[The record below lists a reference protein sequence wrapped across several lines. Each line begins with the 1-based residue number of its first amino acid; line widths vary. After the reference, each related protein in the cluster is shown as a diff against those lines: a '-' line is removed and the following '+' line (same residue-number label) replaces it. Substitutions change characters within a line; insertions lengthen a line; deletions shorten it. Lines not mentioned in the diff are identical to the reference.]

1 MVKEF
6 TDAKL
11 FPQIASGERRT
22 YKRQGKKS
30 GPQYESD
37 AHRLAQRAKQ
47 IQYGENTPGYAHFMK
62 ALELYPELFK
72 GCIPVKPAVMQKCS
86 KRSWDGQIRKWRR
99 ALHMYDFVDFDNDE
113 QGSKFIKE
121 ALIEQNKNPIFRKS
135 ASKTLL
141 DGREVPLTPNAKP
154 NPEVV
159 LPEGVNVEDIG
170 RVRYSFDDLM
180 GLADSKLVAPLI
192 SLPEPLQWL
201 DKRVDLEDDV
211 EEEEPEL
218 ESPTTKRGSESTN
231 GPVTPFSAS
240 PSRPPPS
247 PQSSLGPVQ
256 LFMEPMTP
264 MTPSSCSEN
273 GMTPERSLCMPR
285 CGEHGG
291 SAPLTEGSPYQE
303 GMALAARPMFQ
314 TPVKQQLDLTPI
326 FHFSCAPAPPQIYQP
341 HPPPLE
347 MAMAWPQMCM

>member
-1 MVKEF
+1 MPHPHDLWVHSCLPFRMIQIFCYLCCVPMVKEF

-121 ALIEQNKNPIFRKS
+121 VGP
-135 ASKTLL
+135 
-141 DGREVPLTPNAKP
+141 
-154 NPEVV
+154 
-159 LPEGVNVEDIG
+159 
-170 RVRYSFDDLM
+170 
-180 GLADSKLVAPLI
+180 
-192 SLPEPLQWL
+192 SL
-201 DKRVDLEDDV
+201 
-211 EEEEPEL
+211 
-218 ESPTTKRGSESTN
+218 
-231 GPVTPFSAS
+231 
-240 PSRPPPS
+240 
-247 PQSSLGPVQ
+247 
-256 LFMEPMTP
+256 
-264 MTPSSCSEN
+264 
-273 GMTPERSLCMPR
+273 
-285 CGEHGG
+285 
-291 SAPLTEGSPYQE
+291 
-303 GMALAARPMFQ
+303 
-314 TPVKQQLDLTPI
+314 
-326 FHFSCAPAPPQIYQP
+326 
-341 HPPPLE
+341 
-347 MAMAWPQMCM
+347 